1 MTTRCR
7 RCSCNCPTTSLAR
20 PPHDDVSDDDREYTH
35 DGGDTPS
42 VPSPRMAALI
52 LVLAALVIVGSL
64 LFAVAAHAAEL
75 DCDSAVMS
83 CTDETPPLIAP
94 LGLRLVTVAPTSTA
108 TTCTEAEKW
117 RRAYE
122 GARANQVET
131 EKQLDLRTAERD
143 DLARKVTE
151 RDARILHLAQ
161 RLVQAP
167 PPAPVVDHGPEIAR
181 AILLVGGSIAGAST
195 GAGVCVE
202 EKCDLLPTVGVALG
216 GGLVGAGLAAIV
228 AAVIE

>member
-1 MTTRCR
+1 MTNRCR
-7 RCSCNCPTTSLAR
+7 RCSCNCPTAPLAH
-20 PPHDDVSDDDREYTH
+20 PSHDDVSDDDREYTH

-42 VPSPRMAALI
+42 APSPRMAALI
-52 LVLAALVIVGSL
+52 LVIAALVIVGSL
-64 LFAVAAHAAEL
+64 LFAGAAHAAEL
-75 DCDSAVMS
+75 DCDPAVMS

-94 LGLRLVTVAPTSTA
+94 LGLHLVTVAPTSTA
-108 TTCTEAEKW
+108 TCAEAAKW
-117 RRAYE
+117 RRQYE

-131 EKQLDLRTAERD
+131 EKQLDLRTAERG

-167 PPAPVVDHGPEIAR
+167 PPAPVMDHGPEIVR
-181 AILLVGGSIAGAST
+181 AILLVGGSIAGASA

-202 EKCDLLPTVGVALG
+202 QGCMTIPTVGVALG
-216 GGLVGAGLAAIV
+216 GGLVGAGLAAVI
-228 AAVIE
+228 AALVE